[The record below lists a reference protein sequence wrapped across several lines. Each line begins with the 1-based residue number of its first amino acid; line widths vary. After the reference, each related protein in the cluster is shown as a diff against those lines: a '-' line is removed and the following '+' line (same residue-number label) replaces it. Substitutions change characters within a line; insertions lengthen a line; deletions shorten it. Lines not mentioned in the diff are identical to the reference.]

1 MASQT
6 HSTPA
11 MPEEA
16 QQRRAELGPGCL
28 ALLLEDRTPPQR
40 INFGLLEEGP
50 VMGLG
55 IC

>member
-6 HSTPA
+6 HSPLA
-11 MPEEA
+11 MPEDA
-16 QQRRAELGPGCL
+16 QQRRTASGPGCL

-40 INFGLLEEGP
+40 IHFGLLDEVP